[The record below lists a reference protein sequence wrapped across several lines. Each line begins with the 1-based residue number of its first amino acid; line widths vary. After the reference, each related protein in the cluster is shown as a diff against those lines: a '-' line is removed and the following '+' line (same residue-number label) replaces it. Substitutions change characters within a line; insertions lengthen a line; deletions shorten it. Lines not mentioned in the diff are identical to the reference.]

1 MPPSFHVKIPLRLP
15 APRIAAA
22 VTLLAVLRMYQ
33 RTLAV
38 RARQAFRASR
48 QHSRGGLLPLL
59 RRVIARQRLRDGIP
73 QREDPIGPDAVRVAV
88 LNADQLPRDL
98 VHRNPVAERETDE
111 PAYAFQVGL
120 DHAAGLGDG
129 RVRLERLPVKGID
142 GQVHLAVNAIDRDR
156 FPSHPGW
163 P

>member
-1 MPPSFHVKIPLRLP
+1 
-15 APRIAAA
+15 AAA

-73 QREDPIGPDAVRVAV
+73 QREHPLGPDAVRVAV

-111 PAYAFQVGL
+111 SA
-120 DHAAGLGDG
+120 HATLTASGPIGCSLCGMPS
-129 RVRLERLPVKGID
+129 RRRWR
-142 GQVHLAVNAIDRDR
+142 AITRR
-156 FPSHPGW
+156 
-163 P
+163 